1 MEKTNYRYT
10 EDGVLLV
17 RKRGAARRGIGGII
31 PPGREGW
38 YRCSGSNPDLQ
49 YGKMVLFGWFGWH
62 RFSEGDFLAGL
73 LYLLTCG
80 CFGVYYFYD
89 LISMLTG
96 NYSYLE
102 EACPEGE
109 GGLERRKSRV
119 FYGPLVRRGQAL
131 LMLPVAGLILAG
143 AVLLLY
149 RPLGN
154 ACLRWIVDAVV
165 SRITQEN
172 VSGFLWLA
180 Q

>member
-1 MEKTNYRYT
+1 MAETNYRYT
-10 EDGVLLV
+10 KDGVLLV
-17 RKRGAARRGIGGII
+17 RKWEAAGRGPGGIVL
-31 PPGREGW
+31 PGREGW
-38 YRCSGSNPDLQ
+38 YRCSGNNPDRQ
-49 YGKMVLFGWFGWH
+49 YGKMVLLGWFGWH

-102 EACPEGE
+102 VSCQEGE
-109 GGLERRKSRV
+109 GGLEQRKSRV
-119 FYGPLVRRGQAL
+119 YYGPLERRGRAL
-131 LMLPVAGLILAG
+131 LLLPVAGLLLTA
-143 AVLLLY
+143 AVLFLY

-154 ACLRWIVDAVV
+154 AWLRWIVDAVA

-172 VSGFLWLA
+172 VSGFLRLA

>member
-1 MEKTNYRYT
+1 MDNTNYRYT
-10 EDGVLLV
+10 ENGVLLV
-17 RKRGAARRGIGGII
+17 RKRGAARRGIEGII
-31 PPGREGW
+31 SPEREGW
-38 YRCSGSNPDLQ
+38 YRCSGSNPGRQ
-49 YGKMVLFGWFGWH
+49 YGKMVLLGWFGWH

-96 NYSYLE
+96 NYFYLE
-102 EACPEGE
+102 VSCTEGE

-119 FYGPLVRRGQAL
+119 YYGPLEKRGRAL
-131 LMLPVAGLILAG
+131 LLLPVAGLILAA

-154 ACLRWIVDAVV
+154 ACLRWIVDAVM

-172 VSGFLWLA
+172 VSGFLRLA